1 MGASIVCTSASLE
14 HSARRSSQTGWM
26 PTEIERGQVQELVG
40 HGARLVEVLPPE
52 EYEDDHIPG
61 AISIPLKDLDS
72 DSVVPLE
79 RTSPV
84 VVYCWDTA

>member
-1 MGASIVCTSASLE
+1 
-14 HSARRSSQTGWM
+14 M

-52 EYEDDHIPG
+52 EYEDDHVPG

-72 DSVVPLE
+72 DSVAPLE